1 MSCPYID
8 EDKIVGNVEMELK
21 KGGTFDKLRKQAIEH
36 VKDSKLVHRIEN
48 EMLVKVDEIIA
59 SSANLTQ
66 EEIQRK
72 MKDFMNEN
80 AKMRNDINRQ
90 IRVEF
95 EKEWVHDE
103 LDKEIDEKVNKQLEN
118 SI

>member
-1 MSCPYID
+1 M
-8 EDKIVGNVEMELK
+8 GNVEMELK